1 MASLLDLILYLIFWL
16 LLVHRWIFSVKN
28 STLISKNVHPGGK
41 VEQIVLSYAFIYKY
55 LIYNSYIT
63 IMKTCGEVNYCLSSN
78 LNLYFSLKLV
88 YKKDMYWFITYI
100 CG

>member
-1 MASLLDLILYLIFWL
+1 M
-16 LLVHRWIFSVKN
+16 
-28 STLISKNVHPGGK
+28 HPGGK

-55 LIYNSYIT
+55 LIYNNYIT
-63 IMKTCGEVNYCLSSN
+63 IMKTYDEVNYFVSSN